1 MNKTYFKNNYDKF
14 FKQIIDSDVV
24 SFRTNKIDTLELS
37 LNKNNRKNLITIRS
51 EIHMNEENILEFSYI
66 FNKEKTNKSLDNV
79 YESIKTINEISLY
92 QAQDEFC
99 KEQALE
105 LRYNENKY
113 FYILIYTDMVESS
126 LEFFDEKMSAEK
138 FKKVAF

>member
-1 MNKTYFKNNYDKF
+1 MNKTYFKNNYDKY

-51 EIHMNEENILEFSYI
+51 DIHMNEENILEFSYI
-66 FNKEKTNKSLDNV
+66 FNKEKTNKPLNNI
-79 YESIKTINEISLY
+79 YESMNVINEILLY
-92 QAQDEFC
+92 KAQDEFC

-113 FYILIYTDMVESS
+113 LYILIYTDMVESS